1 MTGEEQL
8 NNISF
13 FKEKIREQE
22 YYIKELEGILLGVK
36 GLSYDKESVQ
46 TSADGDV
53 LLNKLA
59 DLEEERQI
67 LQKYKLIYIKQKI
80 RMIQMIHKMEIG
92 NRQTLLYRM
101 YIKEQSLE
109 ECAQYM
115 DWTLEYTRKQH
126 RIALKE
132 FNEIVRSMSG

>member
-8 NNISF
+8 NKISF

-22 YYIKELEGILLGVK
+22 YYIKELEQILLGVK

-46 TSADGDV
+46 TSVDGDG

-59 DLEEERQI
+59 DLEKERQI
-67 LQKYKLIYIKQKI
+67 LQKYKLSYMKQKI

-109 ECAQYM
+109 KCAQYM
-115 DWTLEYTRKQH
+115 EWTPEYTRKQH

>member
-22 YYIKELEGILLGVK
+22 YYIKELEQILLGVK

-46 TSADGDV
+46 TSVDGDV
-53 LLNKLA
+53 LLDKLA

-67 LQKYKLIYIKQKI
+67 LQKYKLIYVKQKL
-80 RMIQMIHKMEIG
+80 RMIRMIHKMEIG
-92 NRQTLLYRM
+92 NRQTLLYHM
-101 YIKEQSLE
+101 YIKEKSLTQ
-109 ECAQYM
+109 CAVHM
-115 DWTLEYTRKQH
+115 KWTLEYTRKQH

>member
-8 NNISF
+8 NKISF

-22 YYIKELEGILLGVK
+22 YYIKELEWILLGVK

-59 DLEEERQI
+59 NLEEERQI
-67 LQKYKLIYIKQKI
+67 LQKYKLIYIKQKV
-80 RMIQMIHKMEIG
+80 RMIRMIHKMEIG

-101 YIKEQSLE
+101 YIKEQPLE
-109 ECAQYM
+109 KCAQYM
-115 DWTLEYTRKQH
+115 EWTPEYTRKQH